1 VPTRFA
7 AVALLVLAVIG
18 CTPTASSP
26 TPTVS
31 TSPAATATPTPAP
44 ASPTPTP
51 TAAARIQVS
60 DAPIT
65 GSGGKLLL
73 FQLSAETRLHA
84 ITWDASVSGVLPG
97 EIPLNAVWSQSPYG
111 APYLVGTLVLDRD
124 GRPIGPVPW
133 PSKIRPTWSTDGSS
147 LCAAVP
153 EREITGAA
161 MRLEQL
167 TLGQPARVVASG
179 FTTFSDNAGYPVLA
193 CDPAR
198 DRAVFG
204 SFGQGVSASRLWMLR
219 LSTGDVVRS
228 VDYRGSA
235 GTWVAASP
243 DGALLAEAVP
253 QGPMPTDRW
262 TTTIRKT
269 DDGAPVGTVDGFIAQ
284 GFSGDGTLMVG
295 VKGKAVAVV
304 DWKTGR
310 EVWTTTDGTY
320 EGHLAEP
327 AGSHFAVGVLRTDR
341 SDVYIVSGDGSA
353 VLLPAGV
360 RVPMRF

>member
-7 AVALLVLAVIG
+7 PVALLLLALIG

-31 TSPAATATPTPAP
+31 TTPAATATTTPAT

-51 TAAARIQVS
+51 TAAARIQLS

-73 FQLSAETRLHA
+73 FQLSAETRLRA
-84 ITWDASVSGVLPG
+84 IRDASVSGVLPG

-111 APYLVGTLVLDRD
+111 APYLVATLVLDRD

-133 PSKIRPTWSTDGSS
+133 PSTIRPTWSTDGSS

-153 EREITGAA
+153 EREVTGAA
-161 MRLEQL
+161 MRLEHL
-167 TLGQPARVVASG
+167 TLGQPARIVASG
-179 FTTFSDNAGYPVLA
+179 FATFDGNGYPVLA
-193 CDPAR
+193 CDPAGNR
-198 DRAVFG
+198 IVVG
-204 SFGQGVSASRLWMLR
+204 SSAQGGSALRLWVLR
-219 LSTGDVVRS
+219 LSTGEVIRS
-228 VDYRGSA
+228 VNYRNAIGI
-235 GTWVAASP
+235 WVSASP

-262 TTTIRKT
+262 TTTIRNT

-341 SDVYIVSGDGSA
+341 SDVYLVSGDGSA
-353 VLLPAGV
+353 VLMPAGV
-360 RVPMRF
+360 RMPMRF